1 MTIADFKVILIQLA
15 ENLIPINDWLES
27 KQFNPHELNWW
38 ADTDISS
45 STLTLPWR
53 SNSTESL
60 FHTLLVED
68 FLHFISS
75 TSQQETTIV
84 ELSSLATNPLEKCH
98 IGNVETWR
106 KTKGLEE
113 DPSFAGTSAF
123 NFSVDSSGNALQREL
138 FYESVLPVFQEALDN
153 TISDSVPYSQV
164 ISDLWD
170 DKVSGWSSNTI
181 KSSIF
186 LKQFL
191 ADLIIVSFRSGVKD
205 DPIFML
211 WRRLIPI
218 ECGEH
223 RRSGNKFGEAQIQ
236 LAVTQIQELI
246 FSRLKA

>member
-1 MTIADFKVILIQLA
+1 MAIADFKVILIQLA

-27 KQFNPHELNWW
+27 KLFDPHDLSWW

-53 SNSTESL
+53 NNSTDAL
-60 FHTLLVED
+60 FHILLVEG
-68 FLHFISS
+68 FLRFISS
-75 TSQQETTIV
+75 TSQQEITIV
-84 ELSSLATNPLEKCH
+84 ELSSLATTPLAKCP
-98 IGNVETWR
+98 IENVETWR
-106 KTKGLEE
+106 KTKGLDK
-113 DPSFAGTSAF
+113 DPSFAGASAF
-123 NFSVDSSGNALQREL
+123 NFPVDSSGNALQREL
-138 FYESVLPVFQEALDN
+138 FYESVLPVFQEALEN
-153 TISDSVPYSQV
+153 TISDSVSYSQV

-170 DKVSGWSSNTI
+170 DKISDWSSNTI

-191 ADLIIVSFRSGVKD
+191 TDLIIVAFRSDVKD
-205 DPIFML
+205 NPIFML

-223 RRSGNKFGEAQIQ
+223 RRSGNKFDEAQIQ